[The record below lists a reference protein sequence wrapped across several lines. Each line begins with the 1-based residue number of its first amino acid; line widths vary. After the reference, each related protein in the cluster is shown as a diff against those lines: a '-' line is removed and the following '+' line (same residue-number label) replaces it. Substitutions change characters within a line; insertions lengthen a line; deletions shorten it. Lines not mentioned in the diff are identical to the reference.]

1 MALTARS
8 TQQLWLPKQNWGFP
22 QSILDSEGASEAA
35 ALPEEPAT
43 ASDCRRR
50 GSLGD
55 GLWERGGLEGKE
67 KDVRE

>member
-43 ASDCRRR
+43 ASDCWRK